1 MTKAQV
7 CRHMACHFEAR
18 ARDRAAGGR
27 PLTRDDAREFLDEL
41 RRLCVRELSDGG
53 RFSIPK
59 VAKLVVET
67 RRERRGR
74 DPVSGTTVVIP
85 ARRIVRARVSA
96 VVRDAVEDRPK
107 RPSVGGSAATGAARS
122 RRRSG

>member
-18 ARDRAAGGR
+18 ARAGATGGR
-27 PLTRDDAREFLDEL
+27 RLTRDDAREFLDEL
-41 RRLCVRELSDGG
+41 RRLCVDELADAG

-67 RRERRGR
+67 RRPRRGR
-74 DPVSGTTVVIP
+74 DPVSGETTVIP

-96 VVRDAVEDRPK
+96 VVREAVEGRSK
-107 RPSVGGSAATGAARS
+107 RRAVGGSAATGTARS
-122 RRRSG
+122 KREGD

>member
-18 ARDRAAGGR
+18 ARATGRR
-27 PLTRDDAREFLDEL
+27 PLTRDDAREFLEEL

-67 RRERRGR
+67 RRQRRGTRPRHR
-74 DPVSGTTVVIP
+74 DHGRRPGASHRAGTSLSGC
-85 ARRIVRARVSA
+85 ARCR
-96 VVRDAVEDRPK
+96 
-107 RPSVGGSAATGAARS
+107 
-122 RRRSG
+122 

>member
-7 CRHMACHFEAR
+7 CRHMAGHFEAR
-18 ARDRAAGGR
+18 ARAHATGGK
-27 PLTRDDAREFLDEL
+27 PLTRDDACEFLDEL
-41 RRLCVRELSDGG
+41 RRLCVRELSDAG

-67 RRERRGR
+67 RGPRRGR

-96 VVRDAVEDRPK
+96 VVRDAVEDRSK
-107 RPSVGGSAATGAARS
+107 RRRGGGSAATGTARS
-122 RRRSG
+122 TRQER

>member
-7 CRHMACHFEAR
+7 CRHMAGHFAAR
-18 ARDRAAGGR
+18 ATGAR

-41 RRLCVRELSDGG
+41 RRLCVRELADTG

-67 RRERRGR
+67 RRPRRGR

-96 VVRDAVEDRPK
+96 VVRDAVEDHPK
-107 RPSVGGSAATGAARS
+107 GRSAGVSAATGAARS
-122 RRRSG
+122 TRQGD

>member
-7 CRHMACHFEAR
+7 CRHMARHFEAR
-18 ARDRAAGGR
+18 ARATDRS

-41 RRLCVRELSDGG
+41 RRLCVRELADGG

-67 RRERRGR
+67 RRQRRGR
-74 DPVSGTTVVIP
+74 DPISGTTVVMP

-96 VVRDAVEDRPK
+96 VVRAAVEDRPK
-107 RPSVGGSAATGAARS
+107 RRGVGGSAATGAAGS
-122 RRRSG
+122 TRRSD

>member
-18 ARDRAAGGR
+18 ARATGGR
-27 PLTRDDAREFLDEL
+27 PVTRDDAREFLDEL

-67 RRERRGR
+67 RRQRRGR
-74 DPVSGTTVVIP
+74 DPVSGSTVVIP

-96 VVRDAVEDRPK
+96 VVRDAVEGPPK
-107 RPSVGGSAATGAARS
+107 GRGVDGSATTRAARS
-122 RRRSG
+122 TRGSE